1 METDRGSAGGRASAP
16 RASRPARGA
25 VSATGGRAGA
35 GAGDVPLKAVVFDLD
50 DTLVHGLDPAT
61 GEELDLHR
69 MSWLEILG
77 SRGLALGPDEYLER
91 MKGHTNAAC
100 EAFLQQR
107 FGVDADGNLAA
118 AKERYYRDNLLP
130 RHLRLREGAE
140 ALLRELR
147 RQGLHVA
154 ILTNAPPANVAAA
167 ERHLSLS
174 HLVPA
179 HCILT
184 ERDLIAAGR
193 RPKPAPD
200 GLQLLAQR
208 LGISCAEMVYVGD
221 SRHDVAAAVA
231 AGVVAIAIEASLDAA
246 RLLALGAAKTFRH
259 FGELT
264 VPALRQLAHAAQTG
278 RLGKAAR

>member
-1 METDRGSAGGRASAP
+1 MSAAGGRAEA
-16 RASRPARGA
+16 
-25 VSATGGRAGA
+25 RAGEA
-35 GAGDVPLKAVVFDLD
+35 LLKAVVFDLD
-50 DTLVHGLDPAT
+50 DTLVHGLDPDT

-69 MSWLEILG
+69 MSWLEVLA
-77 SRGLALGPDEYLER
+77 SRGLALSGDEYLER

-100 EAFLQQR
+100 EAFLQRR
-107 FGVDADGNLAA
+107 FGVDADGSLAA

-140 ALLRELR
+140 ALLQELR
-147 RQGLHVA
+147 QQGLHVA

-167 ERHLSLS
+167 ERRLSLS
-174 HLVPA
+174 RLVPA
-179 HCILT
+179 RCILT
-184 ERDLIAAGR
+184 ERDLVAAGR

-208 LGISCAEMVYVGD
+208 LGIACAEMIYVGD

-246 RLLALGAAKTFRH
+246 RLHALGAAKTFRH

-264 VPALRQLAHAAQTG
+264 VPALRQLACAAQTG
-278 RLGKAAR
+278 RPGQMAR